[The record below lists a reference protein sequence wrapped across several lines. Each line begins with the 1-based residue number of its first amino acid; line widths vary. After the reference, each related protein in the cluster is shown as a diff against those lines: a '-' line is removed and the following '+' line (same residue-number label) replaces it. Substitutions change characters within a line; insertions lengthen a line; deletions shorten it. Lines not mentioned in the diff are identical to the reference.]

1 MNNVEEIFEQAG
13 TILKGHFRLASGRHS
28 PIYWEKFQV
37 LQFPKYTEELCQMI
51 ANHFRYQNIQ
61 LVAGPTTGGII
72 LAFEVARQL
81 GVRGIFAEKDGGQGF
96 DQKARPG
103 GRVFRRGFNINPGD
117 RVLIVDDILTTGSSV
132 REVIVAITNRG
143 GLVVGVGVM
152 VDRSELQQ
160 GEIDLRQSLSKEAGL
175 SVGVPLFSCLRSLT
189 PTYESEN
196 CPLCAEHIPLVKP
209 GGGS

>member
-13 TILKGHFRLASGRHS
+13 TILKGHFRLTSGRHS
-28 PIYWEKFQV
+28 PVYWEKFQV

-81 GVRGIFAEKDGGQGF
+81 GVRGIFAEKESGQGF
-96 DQKARPG
+96 GQKARPG

-132 REVIVAITNRG
+132 REVITAITNRG

-160 GEIDLRQSLSKEAGL
+160 GEIDLRQRLSKEAGL

-189 PTYESEN
+189 PTYEPEN
-196 CPLCAEHIPLVKP
+196 CPLCAECIPLVKP
-209 GGGS
+209 GGG